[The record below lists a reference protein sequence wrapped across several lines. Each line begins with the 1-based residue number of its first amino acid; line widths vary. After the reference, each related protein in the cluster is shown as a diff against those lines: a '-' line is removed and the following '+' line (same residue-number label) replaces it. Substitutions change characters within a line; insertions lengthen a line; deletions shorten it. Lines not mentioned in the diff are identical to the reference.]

1 MNANF
6 QRSTLVP
13 KEPCLV
19 IARTDGE
26 VGIVLTADALKE
38 MLGGHGSGKLRV
50 IQWMCWRCSR
60 VALLASKTVPV
71 RFLMVS

>member
-1 MNANF
+1 M
-6 QRSTLVP
+6 
-13 KEPCLV
+13 V

-26 VGIVLTADALKE
+26 VGVLTADALKE
-38 MLGGHGSGKLRV
+38 MLGGHGSGKLLRV

-60 VALLASKTVPV
+60 VALCCVKRLTVLASKTVPV